1 MNDEPGEPEEAGE
14 PWDELLSVA
23 TVGAYLQ
30 ARKVF
35 RKGDSMRVEE
45 LGGGVSNIV
54 LAVSC
59 EDTRVV
65 VKQALP
71 RLRVEDEWL
80 AKRERAIN
88 EARALRLA
96 HTITP
101 GCVPALLDVD
111 RDLCTLTMTAAPG
124 EWRTWKD
131 RLLTG
136 EADAGVAHRL
146 GEILAAWHGATFLDD
161 GALRVVRR
169 SGGVRPASSRP
180 LLPHRRA
187 TPASTCERCG
197 GVRAANGRD
206 ARLRRP
212 RGLSRRR
219 TCSSA
224 EGCG

>member
-1 MNDEPGEPEEAGE
+1 
-14 PWDELLSVA
+14 
-23 TVGAYLQ
+23 
-30 ARKVF
+30 
-35 RKGDSMRVEE
+35 MRVEE

-111 RDLCTLTMTAAPG
+111 RELCTLTMTAAPS
-124 EWRTWKD
+124 EWTTWKD
-131 RLLTG
+131 RLLAG
-136 EADAGVAHRL
+136 EADAGVARRL
-146 GEILAAWHGATFLDD
+146 GEILAAWHGATFLRR
-161 GALRVVRR
+161 GAL
-169 SGGVRPASSRP
+169 ASRT
-180 LLPHRRA
+180 A
-187 TPASTCERCG
+187 TWRCSTSFESTPTT
-197 GVRAANGRD
+197 APSRD
-206 ARLRRP
+206 AGLDLRTLWRRTSGEWTP
-212 RGLSRRR
+212 RASASCTGTIRRR